1 MKGPKKVE
9 PRSCSMI
16 VVESP
21 EDVEFVRFLRGDV
34 PSFDGMEFP
43 FAVVEI
49 GGWYIA
55 CTMDEAEK
63 MFKAPRASEGREVVY
78 EQEYEVALQ
87 TGE

>member
-9 PRSCSMI
+9 PRSCSMV

-21 EDVEFVRFLRGDV
+21 DDVDLVRFLRQDV
-34 PSFDGMEFP
+34 PSFDGLEFP

-55 CTMDEAEK
+55 CAMDEAEA
-63 MFKAPRASEGREVVY
+63 MFKAPRVSEDREVLY
-78 EQEYEVALQ
+78 EQEYKVTLQ